1 MPARPPT
8 TSSPALRPV
17 RTDPSPGRCSK
28 AEPGSERVAEVLD
41 RAAISAIDLAEVV
54 GGRLADRGIPGQA
67 IRRQLERLGL
77 GVVAVD
83 EDLAYAAGLL
93 RPATRELGLS
103 LGDRVC
109 IALARRLGAVALT
122 GDRAWARLDM
132 GVPGELVRAR

>member
-1 MPARPPT
+1 MSDFVLDA
-8 TSSPALRPV
+8 SALLAV
-17 RTDPSPGRCSK
+17 IQ
-28 AEPGSERVAEVLD
+28 AERGSERVAEVLD

-54 GGRLADRGIPGQA
+54 GRLADLGLPGET
-67 IRRQLERLGL
+67 IRRQLERLDL

-93 RPATRELGLS
+93 RPAARELGLS

-122 GDRAWARLDM
+122 ADRAWTRLDL
-132 GVPGELVRAR
+132 GVPVELVRAR